1 MYISAGNS
9 KNTVI
14 IGGAPGAV
22 KTHQATL
29 QQTEMS
35 SVGPKSII
43 RSTLLQPQLHL
54 FLGEKKNVFGF

>member
-9 KNTVI
+9 KNTLI

-22 KTHQATL
+22 KTRQATL

-35 SVGPKSII
+35 RVEPKSINL
-43 RSTLLQPQLHL
+43 STLLQPQLHL
-54 FLGEKKNVFGF
+54 FLEKKKP